1 MASYIVGNQLATMP
15 ETSVDLHGVV
25 IVHIKY
31 KFETEEFAIQAYENQ
46 CNDQQCSVPINAATW
61 SVT

>member
-1 MASYIVGNQLATMP
+1 MASYIVGNQLATMQ
-15 ETSVDLHGVV
+15 TLVDLHGL
-25 IVHIKY
+25 VHIKY